1 MNIISK
7 ELSLFLST
15 TKLKALRT
23 EKGWSQDVVA
33 KSSGL
38 SVRTI
43 QRIEADGKASA
54 ESTLAIASVFDLSP
68 KELQATSNHIEVNW
82 TRKMIMKNTLALF
95 IITGVI
101 WAAMASG
108 ANIYAF
114 INMPASLF
122 MFLLLYAITL
132 ISFGSSG
139 ALKSIIGLKYLFTD
153 EMMGGEQAQNLA
165 QIYESQIKFSY
176 GAALVGLIL
185 GSIAIHTNLDTT
197 ENFTLHRSYAIN
209 LIVLLHAAIIS
220 EVILR
225 PLSIKLKTCDMNQQ
239 LG

>member
-1 MNIISK
+1 M
-7 ELSLFLST
+7 FLST